1 MKTTPGRHRQPP
13 TTTPRRKPW
22 TKTQRPKKETRTQ
35 NMGGGL
41 HENMEAWTAEE
52 DALLHACVEK
62 HGTHWSNVRTCF
74 DNRRSVSSIR
84 NRWGRIQKGLSAEGR
99 NKCTRCGMIK
109 KGHTCKSN
117 LLLTDTLRK
126 EHKKRMR
133 MYRKDKKNV
142 IPPVMQSNVSETTE
156 PELFLP
162 LEEPEPPPPTLP
174 EITLPEIT
182 LPCVHSYFQ
191 TIPSLFLDSP
201 TPSEQTWR
209 LKVAADL
216 GFPLDLTP
224 PCV

>member
-1 MKTTPGRHRQPP
+1 MA
-13 TTTPRRKPW
+13 
-22 TKTQRPKKETRTQ
+22 
-35 NMGGGL
+35 GGL
-41 HENMEAWTAEE
+41 HENMESWTAEE
-52 DALLHACVEK
+52 DALLHACVEM
-62 HGTHWSNVRTCF
+62 HGTHWSAVRTSF

-84 NRWGRIQKGLSAEGR
+84 NRWGRIQKGLRTEGR

-117 LLLTDTLRK
+117 LPLTDTLRK

-133 MYRKDKKNV
+133 MQRKDTKKV
-142 IPPVMQSNVSETTE
+142 IPQMMQSNVSEAME
-156 PELFLP
+156 PEVVLP
-162 LEEPEPPPPTLP
+162 LQEPEPPPSTPPP

-201 TPSEQTWR
+201 TPAEQTWR

-224 PCV
+224 CA